1 MTTGAEQASDPAC
14 TDVSPCSAT
23 VQVMA
28 NRGRGRGFGRGRGR
42 MQQAAPPADYVCN
55 RCGQTGHWKE
65 DCTADV
71 SGLKRV
77 RRPLGLPI
85 SMLGASQD
93 GAMQLPD
100 GTFGSLRPNE
110 DTFIRELQG
119 LPPAAS
125 QASAAASP
133 GPALGVQQQAAV
145 ALATGGGAEVA
156 GGAPAR
162 AKPHTNPLANGLLM
176 LDNKPHTSAAAPAA
190 APAASAEPPLGG
202 AAALLSSGLPPALA
216 GEPTLA
222 GDDLFGVSNFSLQAL
237 PRSRPSSPQPAPG
250 RSALPF
256 APRSSLS
263 RSPSGGPDSFPVHL
277 LPRGPRE
284 VSQQPLFCVVR
295 CLIVDGSWHPQC
307 LSILQRCGELHR
319 EQLPPPSATWAGI
332 LIASRQHPLP

>member
-1 MTTGAEQASDPAC
+1 
-14 TDVSPCSAT
+14 
-23 VQVMA
+23 
-28 NRGRGRGFGRGRGR
+28 

-125 QASAAASP
+125 QASAAADP
-133 GPALGVQQQAAV
+133 GPSHGLQQTQQQAAV
-145 ALATGGGAEVA
+145 ALATGGGAGVA
-156 GGAPAR
+156 GGAPAG

-176 LDNKPHTSAAAPAA
+176 LDNKPHTSAAA
-190 APAASAEPPLGG
+190 APAASAEPQLAG
-202 AAALLSSGLPPALA
+202 AAVLSSGLPPALA

-222 GDDLFGVSNFSLQAL
+222 GDDLFGASDFSLQAA
-237 PRSRPSSPQPAPG
+237 PRTRPSSPQPAPG

-256 APRSSLS
+256 APRASIS
-263 RSPSGGPDSFPVHL
+263 RSPSRGPDSFPVHL

-284 VSQQPLFCVVR
+284 VSQQ
-295 CLIVDGSWHPQC
+295 
-307 LSILQRCGELHR
+307 
-319 EQLPPPSATWAGI
+319 
-332 LIASRQHPLP
+332 

>member
-1 MTTGAEQASDPAC
+1 
-14 TDVSPCSAT
+14 
-23 VQVMA
+23 
-28 NRGRGRGFGRGRGR
+28 
-42 MQQAAPPADYVCN
+42 MQQAVPPADYVCN

-125 QASAAASP
+125 QASAAAHL
-133 GPALGVQQQAAV
+133 GPVQGLQHPQQQAAV
-145 ALATGGGAEVA
+145 ALPTGGGAEVVGA
-156 GGAPAR
+156 GPTR

-190 APAASAEPPLGG
+190 APAASGEPPLGG
-202 AAALLSSGLPPALA
+202 AALMSSGLPPALA

-222 GDDLFGVSNFSLQAL
+222 GDDLFGASDFSLQA
-237 PRSRPSSPQPAPG
+237 PPKTRPSSPQPAPG
-250 RSALPF
+250 CSALPF
-256 APRSSLS
+256 APRNSVS
-263 RSPSGGPDSFPVHL
+263 RSPSAGPDSFPVHL

-284 VSQQPLFCVVR
+284 VSQQSLVRVVW
-295 CLIVDGSWHPQC
+295 CLHTGDSSWHAQC
-307 LSILQRCGELHR
+307 LSTPRCCGAP
-319 EQLPPPSATWAGI
+319 QGPAATAFCIVG
-332 LIASRQHPLP
+332 RHTDC

>member
-1 MTTGAEQASDPAC
+1 MAPRQCASGYSAGCVC
-14 TDVSPCSAT
+14 TDVGSGAAS

-119 LPPAAS
+119 LPAAAS
-125 QASAAASP
+125 QASAAADP
-133 GPALGVQQQAAV
+133 GPAQGLQQPQQQAAV
-145 ALATGGGAEVA
+145 ALPIGGGAEVA

-176 LDNKPHTSAAAPAA
+176 LDNKPHTSATAPAA
-190 APAASAEPPLGG
+190 APAASAGPLQGG
-202 AAALLSSGLPPALA
+202 AALLPSGLPPALA

-222 GDDLFGVSNFSLQAL
+222 GDDLFGASDFSLQA
-237 PRSRPSSPQPAPG
+237 PARTRPSSPQPAPG

-256 APRSSLS
+256 APRSSNS
-263 RSPSGGPDSFPVHL
+263 RSPSGEPDSFPVHL

-284 VSQQPLFCVVR
+284 VSQQRLVCVVQ
-295 CLIVDGSWHPQC
+295 CLHTGDSSWHSQC
-307 LSILQRCGELHR
+307 LSTLQCCG
-319 EQLPPPSATWAGI
+319 ATQEA
-332 LIASRQHPLP
+332 AATAFCNMDRHTNC